1 LHGLNNGGALCREK
15 FQADFAEGGSPKGV
29 KETQSPVGVGNI
41 EGDDDF
47 VLGSGRQFHTIRR

>member
-1 LHGLNNGGALCREK
+1 LCREK
-15 FQADFAEGGSPKGV
+15 FQTDFAEGGSPEGV

-47 VLGSGRQFHTIRR
+47 VLGSGRQFHTIRG